1 MALASDA
8 LERLRNQLLARR
20 AELVSSTQRARQG
33 IREIDDQETGQ
44 EMEEGAQSSATS
56 FVLQEL
62 SESQQQEVAR
72 IDEALQRMEAGVYGI
87 CVDCEATISEARLR
101 AVPFAIRDAGCQS
114 RAEADEKALKERP
127 SL

>member
-1 MALASDA
+1 MALAPDA

-20 AELVSSTQRARQG
+20 AELVDSTHQTRRG
-33 IREIDDQETGQ
+33 IAEIDDQETGQ

-62 SESQQQEVAR
+62 SEAQQREVAL
-72 IDEALQRMEAGVYGI
+72 IDDALHRMDEGVYGI

-101 AVPFAIRDAGCQS
+101 AVPYAMRDAGCQS
-114 RAEADEKALKERP
+114 RAEATEKALKERP

>member
-1 MALASDA
+1 MALAPDA

-20 AELVSSTQRARQG
+20 AVLVDSSRQARRG
-33 IREIDDQETGQ
+33 ISEIDDQESGQ
-44 EMEEGAQSSATS
+44 EMEEDAQSEATS
-56 FVLQEL
+56 FVLREL
-62 SESQQQEVAR
+62 SESQQREVAL
-72 IDEALQRMEAGVYGI
+72 IDDALRRMDDGVYGI